1 MSQFLRFAVV
11 GVIGFLVDAGI
22 LRFAI
27 AVLGFNLYSGR
38 VVSFLCAATV
48 TWALNRT
55 FTFRH
60 RGPPAAQW
68 FRFVS
73 VNALGAA
80 VNFGTYALMVVLW
93 PLARHFPSLAV
104 AGGSLAGM
112 GFNYTLMKKVV
123 FR

>member
-1 MSQFLRFAVV
+1 MSQFLRFAMV
-11 GVIGFLVDAGI
+11 GVIGFFVDAGV
-22 LRFAI
+22 LRFVVAI
-27 AVLGFNLYSGR
+27 LGLNLYSGR

-60 RGPPAAQW
+60 RGAPAAQW
-68 FRFVS
+68 LRFVS

-80 VNFGTYALMVVLW
+80 VNFGTYALMVGLW
-93 PLARHFPSLAV
+93 PLARHFPTLAV
-104 AGGSLAGM
+104 AGGSVAGM
-112 GFNYTLMKKVV
+112 GFNYTLMKRVV